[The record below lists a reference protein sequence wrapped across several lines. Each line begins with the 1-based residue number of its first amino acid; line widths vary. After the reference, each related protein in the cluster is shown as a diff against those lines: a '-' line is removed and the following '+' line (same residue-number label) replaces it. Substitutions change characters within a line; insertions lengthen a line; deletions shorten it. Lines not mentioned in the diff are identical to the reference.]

1 MQKRIYYHDTD
12 CGHVVYYANYLKYFE
27 EARTEYFAQKG
38 FQIKELADKGVMFVV
53 ARQEIDY
60 KYPAF
65 YGDELKINT
74 VVVELGAAKIIFG
87 NETFNQSGQLLN
99 KAKTVLVCVDS
110 KLKPQAIPDYI
121 KEKM

>member
-12 CGHVVYYANYLKYFE
+12 CGQVVYYANYLKYFE

-38 FQIKELADKGVMFVV
+38 FQIKELAEKDVMFVV

-60 KYPAF
+60 KFPAF

-87 NETFNQSGQLLN
+87 HETFNQNGQLLN

-110 KLKPQAIPDYI
+110 KLKPQAIPDYLR
-121 KEKM
+121 EKI

>member
-12 CGHVVYYANYLKYFE
+12 CGQVVYYANYLKYFE

-38 FQIKELADKGVMFVV
+38 FQIKELAEKGVMFVV

-87 NETFNQSGQLLN
+87 NETFNQHGQLLN

-110 KLKPQAIPDYI
+110 KLKPQAIPDYLR
-121 KEKM
+121 EKI